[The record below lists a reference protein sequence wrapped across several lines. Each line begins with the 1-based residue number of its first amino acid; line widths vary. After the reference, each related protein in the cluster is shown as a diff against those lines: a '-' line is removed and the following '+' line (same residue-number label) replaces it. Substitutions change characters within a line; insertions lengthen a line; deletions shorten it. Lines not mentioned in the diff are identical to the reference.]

1 MMMNRSMTR
10 FMNLLASAS
19 LAAALAPVAANAA
32 TMTPLDYVR
41 IATHEA
47 ISGPM
52 PEVQHIA
59 TTTQGTGQT
68 VVLSGGVNQLYPDSV
83 GG

>member
-1 MMMNRSMTR
+1 MNRFTTR
-10 FMNLLASAS
+10 FMNLLASAA
-19 LAAALAPVAANAA
+19 LVAALAPVAANAA
-32 TMTPLDYVR
+32 TMTSLDYVR
-41 IATHEA
+41 IAAHEA

-59 TTTQGTGQT
+59 TTQGTGQT